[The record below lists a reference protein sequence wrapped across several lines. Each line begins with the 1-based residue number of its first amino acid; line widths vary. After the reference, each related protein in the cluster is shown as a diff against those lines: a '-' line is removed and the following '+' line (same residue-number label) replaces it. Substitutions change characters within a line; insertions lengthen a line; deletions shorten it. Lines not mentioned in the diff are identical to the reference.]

1 MIDFSLF
8 NDVAKLKIDT
18 SSLIGHVI
26 GTGMESDHA
35 HELIGVFDTNCEFSV
50 NILLV
55 TKV

>member
-1 MIDFSLF
+1 MIAFAF
-8 NDVAKLKIDT
+8 NDVAKLKIDM

-26 GTGMESDHA
+26 GTESDHA